1 MTLFMNLEN
10 QIKMKKHL
18 TSQKYIYKK
27 ISKQKYFKN
36 NDLIHESHMS

>member
-1 MTLFMNLEN
+1 MNLEN
-10 QIKMKKHL
+10 QIKMRKHL
-18 TSQKYIYKK
+18 TSQKIYKK